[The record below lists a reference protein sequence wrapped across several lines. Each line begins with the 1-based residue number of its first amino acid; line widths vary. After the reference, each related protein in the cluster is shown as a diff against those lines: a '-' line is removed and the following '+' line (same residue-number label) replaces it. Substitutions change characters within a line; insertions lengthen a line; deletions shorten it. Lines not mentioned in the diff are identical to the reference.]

1 MAEAAKFDL
10 NDDSVVVIV
19 GTGAGGGVLANEL
32 AQKGVKVVAL
42 EAGGRYLPED
52 YINDEWESFGQL
64 AWTDPRTTSGD
75 WRVAKDFSG
84 LPAWIVKAV
93 GGTSIHWAGASLR
106 FQDHEW
112 KALTNYG
119 AVEGANLLDWPIE
132 AAEMAPYY
140 DKAEAKLG
148 VAGVGGRPRLPGNNN
163 YKVFEAGA
171 HALGYKA
178 VHTGNMAINSAEY
191 DGRISCQQTGFC
203 FQGCKWGA
211 KWSSA
216 YTDIPRGE
224 ATGNLEVRDH
234 AHAARILHDD
244 SGKVTGVEYFD
255 KDGNLQMQKAR
266 VVCVA
271 GNSFESPRL
280 LLNSASAMFPDGLA
294 NSSGQVGRNYM
305 RHMTGSVYATFE
317 KPVKMWRGT
326 TMAGIVRDEARHDP
340 ARGFVGGYELETLS
354 LGLPFMAAFLNPGG
368 WGRSFTTALD
378 AYENMAGM
386 WIVGEDMP
394 QETNRVTLS
403 EVKDQWGLPVA
414 NVNFSDHAND
424 IAMRSHAYA
433 QGEAIYKA
441 VGATRVF
448 PTPPYPSTHNLG
460 TNRMS
465 ERPEDGV
472 VNKHGQSHDIANL
485 FVSDGSQFTTGAAEN
500 PTLTIVALAI
510 RQADYIAGQ
519 MSAQAI

>member
-1 MAEAAKFDL
+1 MVAKFDL
-10 NDDSVVVIV
+10 SDDSVVVII

-42 EAGGRYLPED
+42 EAGGRYLPDD

-64 AWTDPRTTSGD
+64 AWTEPRTTSGD
-75 WRVAKDFSG
+75 WRVAKNFSG

-106 FQDHEW
+106 FQDHEF
-112 KALTNYG
+112 KTKTHYG
-119 AVEGANLLDWPIE
+119 NVDGANLLDWPIDP
-132 AAEMAPYY
+132 AELAPYY

-148 VAGVGGRPRLPGNNN
+148 VTRTGDRPGLPGNNN
-163 YKVFEAGA
+163 FKVLEKGA
-171 HALGYKA
+171 KALGYQE
-178 VHTGNMAINSAEY
+178 VNTGHMAINSIEY
-191 DGRISCQQTGFC
+191 DDRMSCQQTGFC

-234 AHAARILHDD
+234 CHVARILHDD
-244 SGKVTGVEYFD
+244 KGMASGVEYFD
-255 KDGNLQMQKAR
+255 KDGNLQMQKAKI
-266 VVCVA
+266 VCLA
-271 GNSFESPRL
+271 GNSIESPRV
-280 LLNSASAMFPDGLA
+280 LLNSHSAMFPDGLA

-305 RHMTGSVYATFE
+305 RHTTGSVYGVFD

-340 ARGFVGGYELETLS
+340 SRGFVGGYELETLS
-354 LGLPFMAAFLNPGG
+354 LGLPFMAAFLDPGG
-368 WGRSFTTALD
+368 WGREFTSALD
-378 AYENMAGM
+378 SYENMAGM

-394 QETNRVTLS
+394 QETNRITLNHGVT
-403 EVKDQWGLPVA
+403 DAYGLPVA
-414 NVNFSDHAND
+414 NVNYTDHPND
-424 IAMRSHAYA
+424 RAMRDHAYA
-433 QGEAIYKA
+433 RGAAIYDA
-441 VGATRVF
+441 VGATRTF

-465 ERPEDGV
+465 EKPRDGV
-472 VNKHGQSHDIANL
+472 VNKHGQAHDVPNL
-485 FVSDGSQFTTGAAEN
+485 FISDGSQFTTGAAEN

-510 RQADYIAGQ
+510 RQADFIAAE
-519 MSAQAI
+519 MSKGNI